1 MLAMGVSHF
10 PLYSPK
16 PLCIFLSYET
26 EIILY
31 YKYNIQR
38 FSHGAK
44 PCLYNNM
51 WQASKVAQNRLGE
64 MVIYPF
70 RFFFPKSLG
79 PCVRGHSDISTSQK
93 GPCFILIPFLLQ
105 LCASQHCIYHFR
117 CVCILCCT
125 NESMFLAV
133 AGFNSYFRSCGDT
146 QNKQKCYSEKKKL
159 MSNSIL
165 QVTFKLL
172 KVSFYSK
179 FFRMCGELIC

>member
-44 PCLYNNM
+44 LCLYNNM

-105 LCASQHCIYHFR
+105 LCASQHYIYHFR

-146 QNKQKCYSEKKKL
+146 QNKQNATQKRRNLCQTQFYKL
-159 MSNSIL
+159 LSNSSKYHFI
-165 QVTFKLL
+165 QSFSGYV
-172 KVSFYSK
+172 VS
-179 FFRMCGELIC
+179 